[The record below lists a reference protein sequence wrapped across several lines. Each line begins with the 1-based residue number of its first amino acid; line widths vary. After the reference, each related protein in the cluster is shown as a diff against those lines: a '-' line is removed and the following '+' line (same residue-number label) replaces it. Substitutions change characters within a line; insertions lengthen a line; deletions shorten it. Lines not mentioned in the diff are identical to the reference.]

1 MTDHQKSD
9 ASCFREAFNL
19 YDRKG
24 TGNIPTSSLGDLLR
38 AIGQNPT
45 QSEIK
50 ELVAEADPSGSN
62 QVSFDTFSK
71 IALRPDGFK
80 PAGTANELIDGFKVF
95 DTNDTGFISAQELEK
110 VLTTIGEALTAEEIK
125 DLMASAEVD
134 SNGMI
139 SYETFVR
146 DLLS

>member
-1 MTDHQKSD
+1 MTRKTY
-9 ASCFREAFNL
+9 FRRNPAPQPHHTCRLDNQPGGNTAYRFKEAFNL

-45 QSEIK
+45 QLEIK

-71 IALRPDGFK
+71 AALRPDGFK

-95 DTNDTGFISAQELEK
+95 DTSDTGLISAQELEK
-110 VLTTIGEALTAEEIK
+110 
-125 DLMASAEVD
+125 
-134 SNGMI
+134 
-139 SYETFVR
+139 
-146 DLLS
+146 